1 MDDRLVTITQEEYQY
16 LLKRA
21 AELEFALDMSNL
33 HGGDLDEVLEQFVY
47 EEDE

>member
-21 AELEFALDMSNL
+21 AELEFALDNVPNL
-33 HGGDLDEVLEQFVY
+33 DDVLEQFVY
-47 EEDE
+47 EEGEE